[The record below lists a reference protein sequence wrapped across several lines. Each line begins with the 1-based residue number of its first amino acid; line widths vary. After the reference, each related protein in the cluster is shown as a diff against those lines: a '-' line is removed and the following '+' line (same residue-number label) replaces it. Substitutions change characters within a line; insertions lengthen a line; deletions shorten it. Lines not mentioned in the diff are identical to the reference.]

1 MSKFFRIAILAF
13 LLVSF
18 VPSAI
23 AQKQKSKDDYLKE
36 ISALFKTKKPED
48 LEKAYFLGKEYLVKF
63 GNEKDENTNKVK
75 DFVKK
80 NRENQFFIYLEQQKF
95 SEAFSEGKEILDEN
109 PENVFVSMNLA
120 FGGYNALATKNDK
133 SFTDQSINY
142 AKQTISLLEKGTTP
156 SSFSPASSKDDAI
169 SWMYYIIGNF
179 TKDTNYKE
187 SVANFYKSTQFE
199 GKIKSTSMP
208 YFAIAVYFED
218 VYEKIAN
225 EYNSKNKTMT
235 EAQRTTELEKV
246 NKVMDQMMD
255 AYARAIKFGEAE
267 NNPQKD
273 EWKKRLT
280 EVYKFRKKTD
290 AGLNEYITLVNT
302 KPLADPM
309 TF

>member
-1 MSKFFRIAILAF
+1 MSKFFQIAILAL

-18 VPSAI
+18 VPSAM

-48 LEKAYFLGKEYLVKF
+48 LEKAYILGKEYLAKF

-75 DFVKK
+75 EFVKK
-80 NRENQFFIYLEQQKF
+80 NRENQFFIFLEQQKYQ
-95 SEAFSEGKEILDEN
+95 EAFSEGKEILAETPD
-109 PENVFVSMNLA
+109 NVSVAMNLA
-120 FGGYNALATKNDK
+120 FGGYNALAIKNDK

-156 SSFSPASSKDDAI
+156 ASFSPANNKDDAI

-179 TKDTNYKE
+179 TKDTNIKE

-218 VYEKIAN
+218 VYEKMAG

-246 NKVMDQMMD
+246 NKIMDQMMD